1 MIFQKIR
8 EKINLFIYDSK
19 DVVLK
24 TFRVTSVI
32 VALVAVLCILYFHG
46 FHITPKENRI
56 ITIIL
61 RAAFGYF
68 VLKYFVRLFFS
79 FQPLKDFK
87 SSLFEGVLIF
97 LVVLNATFAIIFDWE
112 LIHHLGR
119 WLHIE
124 NINWFF
130 AVGIQAYFVLLL
142 INEIGRAGS
151 RLSSF
156 NLSPPTMLIG
166 SFVILILFGSILL
179 ILPEMTTSGISMP
192 YFDALFTSISASCVT
207 GLIVVDTATYFSF
220 KGQMVI
226 MLLIQL
232 GGLNIISFAS
242 VFALIARGK
251 MGLKHQ
257 SILQESLNAESLN
270 ASSSLFR
277 QIFIFSML
285 IEFAG
290 AALIYFSWKDIP
302 EISATSDKVFYSIF
316 HSISAFNNAGFSV
329 FSNGLFEKGVRD
341 AYTLHLVIAL
351 LIILGGIGFT
361 TMRDLFSYSRIKD
374 RYQNKWRSL
383 RIDTKLSLY
392 SAAILIV
399 AGFVIFYIFELN
411 NTLKDESVWGQIVG
425 AIFQSVT
432 TRTAGFNT
440 VDVGDLAKPALIFSI
455 FLMFIGASPGS
466 TGGGIKTNT
475 FAIILLGAWSTARGK
490 PRLELFKSTIP
501 YDLLNKAFLIFFISL
516 CFISLAIFGLSI
528 SEPDKGL
535 IALSYEEVSA
545 FCTVGLSTGI
555 TSDLSTAGRI
565 IIMLSMFLGRVGI
578 LSLAFALGRNKK
590 VHDYKYPKASLL
602 IG

>member
-130 AVGIQAYFVLLL
+130 AVGIQAYFVLIL

-329 FSNGLFEKGVRD
+329 FSNGLFEEGVRD

-411 NTLKDESVWGQIVG
+411 NTLKDESAWGQIVG

-440 VDVGDLAKPALIFSI
+440 VDVGALAKPALIFSI

-555 TSDLSTAGRI
+555 TSDLSTSGRI

>member
-46 FHITPKENRI
+46 FHITPREDHI

-68 VLKYFVRLFFS
+68 VLKYFVRLFYS

-130 AVGIQAYFVLLL
+130 AVGIQAYFVLIL

-329 FSNGLFEKGVRD
+329 FSNGLFEEGVRD

-411 NTLKDESVWGQIVG
+411 NTLKDESTWGQIVG

-440 VDVGDLAKPALIFSI
+440 VDVGALAKPALIFSI

-578 LSLAFALGRNKK
+578 LSLAFALGRNRK

>member
-1 MIFQKIR
+1 MIFQEIR
-8 EKINLFIYDSK
+8 EKVNLFIYDSR
-19 DVVLK
+19 DIVLK
-24 TFRVTSVI
+24 LFRVSSVI
-32 VALVAVLCILYFHG
+32 VAFIAVLSILYFHG
-46 FHITPKENRI
+46 FNITSQENKV

-61 RAAFGYF
+61 RVAFGYF
-68 VLKYFVRLFFS
+68 VVKYFVRLLFS
-79 FQPLKDFK
+79 LQPLKDFK
-87 SSLFEGVLIF
+87 NSLFEGVLIL
-97 LVVLNATFAIIFDWE
+97 LVVLNASFAFLFDWE
-112 LIHHLGR
+112 LIHHLGQ
-119 WLHIE
+119 LLNIE

-130 AVGIQAYFVLLL
+130 AVGIQLYFVLILV
-142 INEIGRAGS
+142 NEVGRAGS

-156 NLSPPTMLIG
+156 NLSPPAMLIG
-166 SFVILILFGSILL
+166 SFFILILFGSGLL
-179 ILPEMTTSGISMP
+179 VLPEMTSSGESMP

-207 GLIVVDTATYFSF
+207 GLIVVDTATYFSL

-242 VFALIARGK
+242 VFALIARRGI
-251 MGLKHQ
+251 GLKHQ
-257 SILQESLNAESLN
+257 SMLQESLNAESLS

-277 QIFIFSML
+277 QIFLFSML
-285 IEFAG
+285 IEIAG
-290 AALIYFSWKDIP
+290 SVLIFFSWKDIP
-302 EISATSDKVFYSIF
+302 EVSATSDKIFYSIF

-329 FSNGLFEKGVRD
+329 FSNGLFEEGVRN

-361 TMRDLFSYSRIKD
+361 TMRDLFSFSRIKE
-374 RYQNKWRSL
+374 RYQKNWRSL

-392 SAAILIV
+392 SAAILILS
-399 AGFVIFYIFELN
+399 GFVVFYIFEVN
-411 NTLKDESVWGQIVG
+411 NTLKDESIWGQVVG
-425 AIFQSVT
+425 ALFQSVT

-440 VDVGDLAKPALIFSI
+440 VDVGALAKPALIFSI

-475 FAIILLGAWSTARGK
+475 FAIIILGAWSTARGK

-501 YDLLNKAFLIFFISL
+501 YELLNKAFLIFFISL
-516 CFISLAIFGLSI
+516 CFISLGIFGLAI
-528 SEPDKGL
+528 SEPDKSL
-535 IALSYEEVSA
+535 LALSYEEVSA

-590 VHDYKYPKASLL
+590 VHNYKYPKASLL

>member
-8 EKINLFIYDSK
+8 EKINLFVYDFR

-24 TFRVTSVI
+24 IFRVSSVL
-32 VALVAVLCILYFHG
+32 VALVAVLSILYFHG
-46 FHITPKENRI
+46 FDISAQENKVITLL
-56 ITIIL
+56 L
-61 RAAFGYF
+61 RTAFGYF
-68 VLKYFVRLFFS
+68 VLKYFARLFFS

-87 SSLFEGVLIF
+87 DSIFEGVLIL
-97 LVVLNATFAIIFDWE
+97 LVVLNATFAFLFDWE
-112 LIHHLGR
+112 LIHHIGL
-119 WLHIE
+119 WFKIQ

-130 AVGIQAYFVLLL
+130 AIGIQLYFVLIL
-142 INEIGRAGS
+142 INEVGRAGS
-151 RLSSF
+151 RINSL

-166 SFVILILFGSILL
+166 SFVILILFGSLL
-179 ILPEMTTSGISMP
+179 LVLPEMTVSGQSMS

-207 GLIVVDTATYFSF
+207 GLIVVDTATFFSF
-220 KGQMVI
+220 KGQLVI

-242 VFALIARGK
+242 VFALIARRGI
-251 MGLKHQ
+251 GLKHQ
-257 SILQESLNAESLN
+257 SILQESLNAESLS

-285 IEFAG
+285 IELAG

-302 EISATSDKVFYSIF
+302 EVSATSDKIFYSIF

-329 FSNGLFEKGVRD
+329 FSNGLFEQGVRD

-361 TMRDLFSYSRIKD
+361 TMRDIFSFSRIRERFQK
-374 RYQNKWRSL
+374 NWRSL

-392 SAAILIV
+392 SAAILIL
-399 AGFVIFYIFELN
+399 AGFVVFYIFEVN
-411 NTLKDESVWGQIVG
+411 NTLKDESLWGQIVG
-425 AIFQSVT
+425 ALFQSVT

-440 VDVGDLAKPALIFSI
+440 VDVGALAQPALIFSI

-475 FAIILLGAWSTARGK
+475 FAIIILGAWSTARGK
-490 PRLELFKSTIP
+490 PRLELFKRTIP

-516 CFISLAIFGLSI
+516 CFIALGVFGLAI
-528 SEPDKGL
+528 SEPDISL
-535 IALSYEEVSA
+535 IALAYEEVSA

-555 TSDLSTAGRI
+555 TSDLNTTSRI
-565 IIMLSMFLGRVGI
+565 IIMLSMFFGRVGI
-578 LSLAFALGRNKK
+578 LSLAFALGQNEK
-590 VHDYKYPKASLL
+590 VHNYKYPKASLL